1 MPRPILWASFA
12 LAPAAVIGRFA
23 LHTDATTLFILSGL
37 ALIPLAW
44 LIGEST
50 EQAAEHT
57 GPGIGAFLN
66 ASFGNAPELII
77 ALFAVADGL
86 PNVVRGSLAG
96 SVVSNILLVL
106 GAAMIAGGEGEVDA
120 RSLRVQLL
128 AVIATVGLLLIPSI
142 PGWHGNPERHS
153 LFLLTIPVAA
163 VLLLGYGWVTIRSLR
178 RHNAAE
184 RAEPS
189 TTAWPLRK
197 AIAVL
202 AVATIATALV
212 SEILVHS
219 LDKFGHAVGLGE
231 FFIAIVI
238 VAIVGNAAEHGGAI
252 VIAKRGN
259 TRLATEIAIVSSMQ
273 VAVFVAP
280 AVALLSWIV
289 GRGLPLSFRLVEVVT
304 MAGAALAAFV
314 VVSDGRS
321 RRWEGFALVGVYA
334 AAVVAYAVAGN
345 R

>member
-23 LHTDATTLFILSGL
+23 LHTDATTLFVLSGL

-57 GPGIGAFLN
+57 GPSIGAFLN

-106 GAAMIAGGEGEVDA
+106 GAAMIAGGDGEVDA
-120 RSLRVQLL
+120 RSLRVQLM
-128 AVIATVGLLLIPSI
+128 AVVATVGLLLIPSI

-153 LFLLTIPVAA
+153 LFLLTIPVAT
-163 VLLLGYGWVTIRSLR
+163 VLLLAYGWVTVRSLR

-189 TTAWPLRK
+189 KTAWPLRR
-197 AIAVL
+197 AIGVL
-202 AVATIATALV
+202 AVATIATAFV

-280 AVALLSWIV
+280 AVALEIPRITQAVDAMIAAIQRAASW
-289 GRGLPLSFRLVEVVT
+289 RGLSQLCRSAFMV
-304 MAGAALAAFV
+304 GKAATRCASV
-314 VVSDGRS
+314 
-321 RRWEGFALVGVYA
+321 
-334 AAVVAYAVAGN
+334 
-345 R
+345 